1 MSAVSLASM
10 GGRVSS
16 GAAEVG
22 ALIDQFG
29 DDAPSALGAVVT
41 DRSGLPL
48 VWSGSLPEETTDH
61 FAAII
66 LGLASLA
73 TSAAQCFA
81 GSRCERQLLELDSEF
96 VFVER
101 VGTQGLLGVVAD
113 KRADLGAIG
122 YEVALLGARLAARLD
137 AEVVS
142 ELAGRV
148 NRR

>member
-1 MSAVSLASM
+1 MSGVSLASM
-10 GGRVSS
+10 AGRVSS
-16 GAAEVG
+16 QAAEIG
-22 ALIDQFG
+22 SLIDQFEV
-29 DDAPSALGAVVT
+29 DAPSALGAVVT
-41 DRSGLPL
+41 DRTGLPL

-81 GSRCERQLLELDSEF
+81 GDRCERQLLELDSEF
-96 VFVER
+96 VFVEHLAGR
-101 VGTQGLLGVVAD
+101 GLLGVVAD

-122 YEVALLGARLAARLD
+122 YEVTLLGTRLAARLD
-137 AEVVS
+137 DEVVT

-148 NRR
+148 RRP